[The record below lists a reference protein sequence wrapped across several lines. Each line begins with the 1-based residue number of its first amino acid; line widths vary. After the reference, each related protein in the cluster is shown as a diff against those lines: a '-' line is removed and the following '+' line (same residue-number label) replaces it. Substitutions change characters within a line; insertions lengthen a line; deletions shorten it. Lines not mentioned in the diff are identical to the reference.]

1 MENVPSFCHKTR
13 NWGIWLRLS
22 GQMVEYKVSG
32 PQGSCLSHLA
42 PQDLLGPV
50 LPFFFFQSC
59 GFQASS
65 TTGPVR
71 GQEGSWACVHRCV
84 SVLDREED
92 GTRLGSSG

>member
-50 LPFFFFQSC
+50 LAFFFSELWIPSQQHHWPSQGAGRELGLC
-59 GFQASS
+59 ASMR
-65 TTGPVR
+65 VC
-71 GQEGSWACVHRCV
+71 A
-84 SVLDREED
+84 
-92 GTRLGSSG
+92 